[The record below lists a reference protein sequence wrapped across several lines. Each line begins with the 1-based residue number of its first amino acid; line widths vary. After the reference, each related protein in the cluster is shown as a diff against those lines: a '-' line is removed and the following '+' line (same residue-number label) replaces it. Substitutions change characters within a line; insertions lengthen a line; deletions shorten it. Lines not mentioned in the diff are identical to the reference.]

1 MRTVVHDLAVV
12 LLVIFYDYYMLF
24 ILDRLLEANYGGK
37 WESLSG
43 PQRHVQQYH
52 GLSEV
57 STKR

>member
-43 PQRHVQQYH
+43 PQSKKNAFLIS
-52 GLSEV
+52 GLS
-57 STKR
+57 